1 MRFLL
6 INQHYPPD
14 PAPTGTLL
22 SELARTLAARGHDIT
37 VLTGHPTYDEARETK
52 PPKTET
58 REGVRVVRLPILPRT
73 SGFWGRLVH
82 YASFAFSILGA
93 GFRERR
99 PHAIL
104 AFSSTP
110 LGGGLS
116 TLLLSRARGIPFIYC
131 VQDVYPDIAVAVGV
145 LRPGFLA
152 GVARCIEGVTWR
164 CAHRLVLIGHD
175 LEQSVRSR
183 GVHPEKIAV
192 IPNWADPERIRPV
205 SGRAIRRE
213 AGVGDDD
220 FVVGYAG
227 NFGRSQDLETI
238 LEAARLIEENIE
250 RLRDKGWRP
259 VKFLLVGGGTRAQ
272 EIREYARRWGSVRV
286 LPLQRE
292 SRVSEVLSAADL
304 SLVPLRKGLTR
315 LSVPSKIYSIV
326 ASGRAVGASVDP
338 GSEVERIIREAECGF
353 WVEPGD
359 AESLAREILH
369 LAKDAE
375 RVAQYGKNARA
386 WAERHG
392 TLEQAANAYESLL
405 VRAASKR

>member
-22 SELARTLAARGHDIT
+22 SELARTLAARGHEIT
-37 VLTGHPTYDEARETK
+37 VLTGRPTYDEARETK
-52 PPKTET
+52 LPRIEVCD
-58 REGVRVVRLPILPRT
+58 GVRVVRLPIFPRT
-73 SGFWGRLVH
+73 AGIWGRVAH
-82 YASFAFSILGA
+82 YTSFAFSILGA

-99 PHAIL
+99 PNAIL

-116 TLLLSRARGIPFIYC
+116 TLLLSRARGIPFVYC
-131 VQDVYPDIAVAVGV
+131 VQDVYPEIAVAVGV
-145 LRPGFLA
+145 LRPGFLSWI
-152 GVARCIEGVTWR
+152 ARCIEGATWKS
-164 CAHRLVLIGHD
+164 AHRLVLIGHD
-175 LEQSVRSR
+175 LEQSARSR
-183 GVHPEKIAV
+183 GVHPDKIAV

-213 AGVGDDD
+213 AGVGDED

-250 RLRDKGWRP
+250 RTRDKGWRP

-292 SRVSEVLSAADL
+292 SRVSEVLSAADV
-304 SLVPLRKGLTR
+304 SLVPLRKGLAR

-326 ASGRAVGASVDP
+326 ASGRAVGAAVDP

-353 WVEPGD
+353 CVDPGD
-359 AESLAREILH
+359 AKSLAREILH

-375 RVAQYGKNARA
+375 RVTRYGQNARA

>member
-1 MRFLL
+1 VRFLL

-22 SELARTLAARGHDIT
+22 SELARTLATRGHEIT
-37 VLTGHPTYDEARETK
+37 VLTGHPTYAEAREAK
-52 PPKTET
+52 PPAVET
-58 REGVRVVRLPILPRT
+58 REGVRIVRLPILPRT
-73 SGFWGRLVH
+73 RGIWGRLAH

-93 GFRERR
+93 GIRERR

-116 TLLLSRARGIPFIYC
+116 TLLLSRVRRVPFVYC

-145 LRPGFLA
+145 MRPGFLTA
-152 GVARCIEGVTWR
+152 MARTVEGATWKR
-164 CAHRLVLIGHD
+164 AHRLVVIGHD
-175 LEQSVRSR
+175 LVQSARSR
-183 GVHPEKIAV
+183 GVDPERISV
-192 IPNWADPERIRPV
+192 IPNWADLERIRPV

-213 AGVGDDD
+213 AGVGEED

-238 LEAARLIEENIE
+238 LEAARLIEENGE
-250 RLRDKGWRP
+250 RTKEKGWRP
-259 VKFLLVGGGTRAQ
+259 VKFLLVGGGARAE

-292 SRVSEVLSAADL
+292 SRVSEVLGASDL
-304 SLVPLRKGLTR
+304 SLVPLRKGLAR

-326 ASGRAVGASVDP
+326 ASGRAVGAAVDP
-338 GSEVERIIREAECGF
+338 GSEVERIVREAECGF
-353 WVEPGD
+353 WVEPGN
-359 AESLAREILH
+359 AQALAREILQ
-369 LAKDAE
+369 LAKDSE
-375 RVAQYGKNARA
+375 RAAQYGKNARA
-386 WAERHG
+386 WAERYG

-405 VRAASKR
+405 VRAATMR